1 MRLPEDLF
9 RYWFANRRDFNGD
22 RLYFSAFPIEVL
34 RTDRKELL
42 IHLNDS
48 YDFHLHIYKQARRYK
63 FELNGNKRK
72 RNNFN

>member
-48 YDFHLHIYKQARRYK
+48 YDFHLPRSIYISKPADT
-63 FELNGNKRK
+63 NSN
-72 RNNFN
+72 